1 MISKV
6 QRRWSVLAS
15 AAWWPAVPVLAIQL
29 VSGIW
34 YMPQLSFF
42 PIYLEEE
49 LLLAPVL
56 ISALVS
62 VGQVAGMVAGVVSGI
77 LSDSLG
83 SKWVLVLGLAGATV
97 ASTAFLTQSPGLVA
111 ALWLVN
117 GMAVGFHTLGGSSYL
132 TKVADARY
140 LGVLSSLYEFFLTF
154 GGALGN
160 PIAGRMLDTRGF
172 GAFGLVAV
180 ILIGATMVGTV
191 FVLPRLSRGRPS
203 ESVAGKGTVYGS
215 IQVFRRP
222 VVVLLI
228 LLRFLP
234 TVYYGMA
241 GVLVPL
247 LVNRMAGSKTVV
259 AIYASTSLVVASL
272 AQLAAGR
279 AADRW
284 GRRWPTIFAYATLT
298 AAGVGLAA
306 TATQLW
312 GVFAFGVL
320 GNGAAWALSA
330 LMLCLVPDAV
340 PAEEHGRVLG
350 FQHAAWSVGMIVGSM
365 LGGAL
370 VRIAAGLPFI
380 TAALLNIASIALTM
394 SFFRRTADRSA
405 TPRAEPGAA

>member
-6 QRRWSVLAS
+6 QRRWTALVS
-15 AAWWPAVPVLAIQL
+15 AAWWPAVPVLAVQL

-56 ISALVS
+56 ISMLVS
-62 VGQVAGMVAGVVSGI
+62 VGQVAGMVAGVVSGV
-77 LSDSLG
+77 LSDTLG

-97 ASTAFLTQSPGLVA
+97 ASTAFLTHSPGLVA
-111 ALWLVN
+111 ALWVVN

-132 TKVADARY
+132 TKVADARH
-140 LGVLSSLYEFFLTF
+140 LGVLSALYEFFLTF

-160 PIAGRMLDTRGF
+160 PVAGLVLDTRGF
-172 GAFGLVAV
+172 GTLGLIAV
-180 ILIGATMVGTV
+180 ILIGATTLGTV
-191 FVLPRLSRGRPS
+191 VLLPRLSRGRPAED
-203 ESVAGKGTVYGS
+203 ESGKGPVSGS
-215 IQVFRRP
+215 LAVFRRP

-241 GVLVPL
+241 GLLVPL
-247 LVNRMAGSKTVV
+247 LINRMAGRKTVV
-259 AIYASTSLVVASL
+259 AIYASTSLIVASL

-284 GRRWPTIFAYATLT
+284 GRRWPTLVAYGALI
-298 AAGVGLAA
+298 ASGIGLAV

-312 GVFAFGVL
+312 GVFLFGVL

-340 PAEEHGRVLG
+340 PADEYGRVLG
-350 FQHAAWSVGMIVGSM
+350 VQHAAWSVGMIAGSM
-365 LGGAL
+365 LGGTL
-370 VRIAAGLPFI
+370 VKFATGLPFI
-380 TAALLNIASIALTM
+380 TAALLNIASIVLTLT
-394 SFFRRTADRSA
+394 FFRRTAASGGSA
-405 TPRAEPGAA
+405 